1 MDHIDFRGSVIT
13 GPFVAKSVTQVTQTV
28 TTVAR
33 PDDKMYVVMRADYCG
48 DHVDTYP
55 LGAAM
60 SKEAANVYVRSYK
73 VQDGKLTAH
82 EQGTD
87 ETWYRHFELFDGD
100 ECAVYVVDVPTL

>member
-13 GPFVAKSVTQVTQTV
+13 GPFVAKSVTQVSQTV

-33 PDDKMYVVMRADYCG
+33 PDDKTYIVMRADYA
-48 DHVDTYP
+48 DYDVDTYP

-60 SKEAANVYVRSYK
+60 SKEAANAYVRAYK
-73 VQDGKLTAH
+73 VDNGTLQAN

-87 ETWYRHFELFDGD
+87 GTWYRHFDMPDG
-100 ECAVYVVDVPTL
+100 EETAVYVVSVPTI